1 MGIFS
6 RIAKWYRGPFI
17 PPDNGPGSLVA
28 VVGHHEPPLLA
39 RILRVIGRFVAAEW
53 KWLIGTTITIVAII
67 VAINVHR

>member
-17 PPDNGPGSLVA
+17 PPDTGPGSLVA

-39 RILRVIGRFVAAEW
+39 KFLRAIGRIVAAEW
-53 KWLIGTTITIVAII
+53 KWLITATIGIVGI
-67 VAINVHR
+67 VVAAMKLH